1 MNENAENFMHF
12 LMSLQESGS
21 NLKVI
26 NVHSGCCLVVKCKME
41 DLDPVFE
48 KHPDVEVFHSVK
60 QEYHY
65 FVVR

>member
-12 LMSLQESGS
+12 LMSLD
-21 NLKVI
+21 LKIV
-26 NVHSGCCLVVKCKME
+26 NVHCGCCLVVKCKMD
-41 DLDPVFE
+41 DLDPVF
-48 KHPDVEVFHSVK
+48 KSYPDVEVFHSVK